1 MLDLTDGKGV
11 HAVYDGVGK
20 DTFDEDFEVV
30 RSRGTLVMY
39 GNASVSHTF
48 LIAHMMLWGRVQADG
63 QGAPAEFSVLRLS
76 PKSLKI
82 TRPTLGAFISTP
94 EDFASY
100 SKEVLDWI
108 KDGHLKVS
116 RLCCCRMILMCSSR
130 LGKSTRSLLKEFRN
144 HRLIFRLGVPLES
157 CSSKS
162 RSRCSTEKYEIRMG

>member
-1 MLDLTDGKGV
+1 MTDGKGV

-39 GNASVSHTF
+39 GNASVRLGVSTSMSHF
-48 LIAHMMLWGRVQADG
+48 RGRVQADD

-108 KDGHLKVS
+108 KDGHLKAS
-116 RLCCCRMILMCSSR
+116 RL
-130 LGKSTRSLLKEFRN
+130 LGRA
-144 HRLIFRLGVPLES
+144 
-157 CSSKS
+157 
-162 RSRCSTEKYEIRMG
+162 

>member
-1 MLDLTDGKGV
+1 LAKQNGAHHVLLTTDSSADNVKKILDLTDGKGV

-39 GNASVSHTF
+39 GNASVCLSF
-48 LIAHMMLWGRVQADG
+48 SSSVQSPRRRAQADK

-76 PKSLKI
+76 SKSLKI

-108 KDGHLKVS
+108 KDGHLKV
-116 RLCCCRMILMCSSR
+116 
-130 LGKSTRSLLKEFRN
+130 N
-144 HRLIFRLGVPLES
+144 RLI
-157 CSSKS
+157 C
-162 RSRCSTEKYEIRMG
+162 RSEKG

>member
-1 MLDLTDGKGV
+1 MTTDPSEQNVKTILDLTDGKGV

-39 GNASVSHTF
+39 GNASVSYLPSF
-48 LIAHMMLWGRVQADG
+48 WKCADIV
-63 QGAPAEFSVLRLS
+63 QGAPAEFPVLRLS

-94 EDFASY
+94 EDFAAY

-108 KDGHLKVS
+108 KDGHLKV
-116 RLCCCRMILMCSSR
+116 RTNIVIP
-130 LGKSTRSLLKEFRN
+130 KN
-144 HRLIFRLGVPLES
+144 VADD
-157 CSSKS
+157 
-162 RSRCSTEKYEIRMG
+162 

>member
-1 MLDLTDGKGV
+1 VIATTSTQEKAELAKQNGAHHVVLTTNSSAENVKTILDLTDGKGV

-39 GNASVSHTF
+39 GNAS
-48 LIAHMMLWGRVQADG
+48 
-63 QGAPAEFSVLRLS
+63 GAPAEFSVLRLS

-94 EDFASY
+94 EDFAAY
-100 SKEVLDWI
+100 AKEVLDWM

-116 RLCCCRMILMCSSR
+116 
-130 LGKSTRSLLKEFRN
+130 
-144 HRLIFRLGVPLES
+144 PA
-157 CSSKS
+157 
-162 RSRCSTEKYEIRMG
+162 